1 MRGERESVRRGAKY
15 RVVVL
20 FFLTDY
26 TEVIVLHMSRNLD
39 VALDF
44 VEGVSLFFVKY
55 IEVVVSDKNHS
66 RLRNGL

>member
-1 MRGERESVRRGAKY
+1 MRECEARSEISRGC
-15 RVVVL
+15 

-44 VEGVSLFFVKY
+44 VESVSLFFVKY
-55 IEVVVSDKNHS
+55 IEVVVSC
-66 RLRNGL
+66 NGSVV

>member
-1 MRGERESVRRGAKY
+1 MRVGECESVRRGVKY

-44 VEGVSLFFVKY
+44 VEGMSLFFVKY
-55 IEVVVSDKNHS
+55 IEVVVSC
-66 RLRNGL
+66 NGSVV